1 MKLYKRFAAALLAG
15 IMALAMF
22 TACSSTPP
30 QSPEEQEKIEYAC
43 EIWRDKVRTAVNK
56 NLPSNAQLRK
66 AAQEMGEELAAKGEL
81 VTTDGTYWG
90 RLRDVQVPAGME
102 ADFMVL
108 TWDKQNAAAYDLDK
122 LLVDYLND
130 TWAEDAVQKV
140 REMMLQVLATEE
152 RLAKIEEA
160 DVAAIKNKNG
170 TYSFVLGYIIAE

>member
-15 IMALAMF
+15 IMGLALF

-66 AAQEMGEELAAKGEL
+66 AAQEMGEELAPKGEL
-81 VTTDGTYWG
+81 ITNGVYWG
-90 RLRDVQVPAGME
+90 RLKDVPVPAGKE
-102 ADFMVL
+102 AAFMVL
-108 TWDKQNAAAYDLDK
+108 TWDKKMPVTYKLDK
-122 LLVDYLND
+122 LLDD
-130 TWAEDAVQKV
+130 ARSSDWAKDAYRKV
-140 REMMLQVLATEE
+140 YEMMRYVLVTEE
-152 RLAKIEEA
+152 RLEKVEEA
-160 DVAAIKNKNG
+160 DVAAIKNKDG

>member
-56 NLPSNAQLRK
+56 NLPRNAQLRK
-66 AAQEMGEELAAKGEL
+66 AAQDMGEELAPKGEL
-81 VTTDGTYWG
+81 ITNGVYWG
-90 RLRDVQVPAGME
+90 RLDMEVPDGKIA
-102 ADFMVL
+102 AFMVL

-122 LLVDYLND
+122 LLDDAGDPV
-130 TWAEDAVQKV
+130 WAEDAVQKV
-140 REMMLQVLATEE
+140 RKMMRLVLATEE
-152 RLAKIEEA
+152 RFAKIEQA
-160 DVAAIKNKNG
+160 DVAAIKNKDG

>member
-15 IMALAMF
+15 IMVLALF

-56 NLPSNAQLRK
+56 NLLRNEQLRT
-66 AAQEMGEELAAKGEL
+66 AAQEMGEELAQNGEL
-81 VTTDGTYWG
+81 ITNGVYWG
-90 RLRDVQVPAGME
+90 RLRDVQVSAGEE
-102 ADFMVL
+102 AAFMVL
-108 TWDKQNAAAYDLDK
+108 TWDKQTAAAYDLDE
-122 LLVDYLND
+122 LLDD
-130 TWAEDAVQKV
+130 AEDPDWALDATQKM
-140 REMMLQVLATEE
+140 REMMLHALVMEE

-160 DVAAIKNKNG
+160 DVAAIKNKDG

>member
-15 IMALAMF
+15 IMGLALF

-56 NLPSNAQLRK
+56 NLPSNAQLRR
-66 AAQEMGEELAAKGEL
+66 AAQERGEELAAKGEL

-108 TWDKQNAAAYDLDK
+108 TWDKKTPVTYKLDK
-122 LLVDYLND
+122 LLDD
-130 TWAEDAVQKV
+130 AGDPDWAKDAYRKV
-140 REMMLQVLATEE
+140 YEMMRYVLVTEE
-152 RLAKIEEA
+152 RLEKVEEA
-160 DVAAIKNKNG
+160 DVAAIKNKDG

>member
-15 IMALAMF
+15 IMVLALF
-22 TACSSTPP
+22 TACNGTP
-30 QSPEEQEKIEYAC
+30 QSPEEQKKVDAAC
-43 EIWRDKVRTAVNK
+43 TIWQDKARAAVNK
-56 NLPSNAQLRK
+56 NLPRNAQLRK

-108 TWDKQNAAAYDLDK
+108 TWDKKTPVTYKLDK
-122 LLVDYLND
+122 LLDD
-130 TWAEDAVQKV
+130 AGDPDWAKDAYRKV
-140 REMMLQVLATEE
+140 YEMMLHVLAAEE
-152 RLAKIEEA
+152 RLEKVEEA
-160 DVAAIKNKNG
+160 DVAAIKNKDG